1 MSAEIQPRF
10 RDFGHCEFCNKCFED
25 DYFVCVLF
33 DNEKSGAEN
42 EKRVFEMCKNCHKKC
57 RTDKAFEK
65 YVTEKAFSMK
75 LGRKLKIKGDRNDK

>member
-10 RDFGHCEFCNKCFED
+10 RDFGYCEFCDKCFED

-42 EKRVFEMCKNCHKKC
+42 EKRVFKMCKDYREKC
-57 RTDKAFEK
+57 RTNRAFEK
-65 YVTEKAFSMK
+65 YATEKAFSMK
-75 LGRKLKIKGDRNDK
+75 LGRKLKTKGDINDK